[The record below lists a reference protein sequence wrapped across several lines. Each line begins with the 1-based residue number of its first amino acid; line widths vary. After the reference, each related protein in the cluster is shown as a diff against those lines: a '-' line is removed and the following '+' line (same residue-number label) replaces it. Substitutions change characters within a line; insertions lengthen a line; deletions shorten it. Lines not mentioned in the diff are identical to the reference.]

1 MCAVTVVLSA
11 SGGALAAPGGAPAA
25 APPATFGDGSGLHV
39 TGVQW
44 LDSRLAAISVTSPAL
59 ATPENVRVLLPADYA
74 AHPRARYPVLYLLD
88 GTSGQASDWTKM
100 GDAEQTTA
108 NDDLIVVMPDI
119 TFNGNGG
126 GWCTNWWNNGAHGQP
141 EWETFH
147 IGELLPWVDGNLR
160 TVATR
165 GERAIAGLS
174 QGGFCSMSYAARHPD
189 LFGTALSYSGAPDI
203 AYDNE
208 AQALVTPI
216 INATETGLDGVPA
229 NSIFGPRSSEELNW
243 AAHDPTT
250 LAANL
255 AHTNLFI
262 FTGNG
267 QPGPLD
273 PVAPN
278 PGAMTIEWGVHVLTQ
293 LFHQRLQALGIPSFY
308 DDYGPGTHSW
318 PYWARDLQQSIGP
331 LMADFG
337 HPAAVSNKFT
347 YMSDDPQ
354 YSVYGWTV
362 SVKRD
367 VAEFSTLD
375 GGPGGF
381 TVQGSGTA
389 TVTTP
394 ARYRNH
400 SRYTV
405 RVFSA
410 DAVKTMVLR
419 PKHRRLVISLPLGAS
434 NTVQEYPNDGPNA
447 DTKVYTT
454 RVAIR
459 RKGSHHARHERSHGH
474 AKGRSSK

>member
-1 MCAVTVVLSA
+1 MLIVS
-11 SGGALAAPGGAPAA
+11 ALAALVAAAA
-25 APPATFGDGSGLHV
+25 APGSALAASPPASFHDRSGLHV
-39 TGVQW
+39 TAVQW
-44 LDSRLAAISVTSPAL
+44 LDSRLAALSVTTPAL
-59 ATPENVRVLLPADYA
+59 ATPETVRVLLPASYA

-88 GTSGQASDWTKM
+88 GTSGRASDWTTM
-100 GDAEQTTA
+100 GNAEQTTA

-147 IGELLPWVDGNLR
+147 IGELIPWVDGNLR
-160 TVATR
+160 TRTSR

-174 QGGFCSMSYAARHPD
+174 QGGFCSTSYAARHPD

-203 AYDNE
+203 AYDSE

-216 INATETGLDGVPA
+216 INATETGLDGVPP
-229 NSIFGPRSSEELNW
+229 NSMFGPRSSEELNW

-250 LAANL
+250 LAPNL

-273 PVAPN
+273 PAVPN
-278 PGAMTIEWGVHVLTQ
+278 PGAMAIESGVHTLTQ

-308 DDYGPGTHSW
+308 EDYGPGTHSW

-331 LMADFG
+331 LMADFA
-337 HPAAVSNKFT
+337 HPVPVPGKFT
-347 YMSDDPQ
+347 YTSDDAQ
-354 YSVYGWTV
+354 YAVYGWQV
-362 SVKRD
+362 AVKRD
-367 VAEFSTLD
+367 VGEFSTLT

-381 TVQGSGTA
+381 TLAGSGSA

-394 ARYRNH
+394 ARYRNRV
-400 SRYTV
+400 RYSV

-419 PKHRRLVISLPLGAS
+419 PRRHRLVISLPLGAS
-434 NTVQEYPNDGPNA
+434 NTVQEYPNNGPNTG
-447 DTKVYTT
+447 TKVYTT

-459 RKGSHHARHERSHGH
+459 RKPARHKHHRR
-474 AKGRSSK
+474 RSSR

>member
-1 MCAVTVVLSA
+1 VRRTSLLAVIT
-11 SGGALAAPGGAPAA
+11 GALLALAVPGAAGAANPAA
-25 APPATFGDGSGLHV
+25 SFHDGSGLHV

-44 LDSRLAAISVTSPAL
+44 LDSRLVALSVTTPAL

-74 AHPRARYPVLYLLD
+74 AHPGTRYPVLYLLD
-88 GTSGQASDWTKM
+88 GTSGRASDWTTA
-100 GDAEQTTA
+100 GHAEQTTA
-108 NDDLIVVMPDI
+108 NDEVIVVMPDI

-147 IGELLPWVDGNLR
+147 IGELVPWVDGNLR
-160 TVATR
+160 TLRSR
-165 GERAIAGLS
+165 GARAIAGLS
-174 QGGFCSMSYAARHPD
+174 QGGFCSTSYAARHPD

-203 AYDNE
+203 AYDSE
-208 AQALVTPI
+208 AQALVTPV

-229 NSIFGPRSSEELNW
+229 NSMFGPRSTEEINW

-255 AHTNLFI
+255 AHTNLFMY
-262 FTGNG
+262 TGNG

-273 PVAPN
+273 SGLPN
-278 PGAMTIEWGVHVLTQ
+278 PGAMAIEGGVEQLTK
-293 LFHQRLQALGIPSFY
+293 LFHARLEALGIPSFY
-308 DDYGPGTHSW
+308 EDYGPGTHSW

-331 LMADFG
+331 LMSDFA
-337 HPAAVSNKFT
+337 HPVPVPKKFT
-347 YMSDDPQ
+347 YMSDDAQ
-354 YSVYGWTV
+354 YSMYGWTV

-367 VAEFSTLD
+367 VAEFSTLT

-381 TVQGSGTA
+381 TLAGSGTA

-394 ARYRNH
+394 ARYRNR

-419 PKHRRLVISLPLGAS
+419 PRHRRLVISLPLGPS
-434 NTVQEYPNDGPNA
+434 NTVQEYPNDGPNTG
-447 DTKVYTT
+447 TKVYTT

-459 RKGSHHARHERSHGH
+459 RKRLRHRRHHHHVKKEASR
-474 AKGRSSK
+474 